1 MNKFNKHAS
10 RLVPFAVL
18 GLAVCGAIGM
28 TTLAG
33 CGGGGGTKN
42 AASVVSQATGRAT
55 LSIKWPT
62 AAQSRLIPTASA
74 SILVNFIRNGSVV
87 STQTIAR
94 PTGSD
99 TTTTTFSNLPVG
111 DITVAIAAYPNADAT
126 GVAQAGAA
134 ATLTITDNQDTAL
147 TVTLASTIASVVLSP
162 ASPSVV
168 LGATTTLGAAAYNAA
183 GEVVLTTPS
192 KTTLVSSDTAV
203 ATIDSAGLVTG
214 VGLGTATITATD
226 TESGVSG
233 TTTVT
238 VTAAA
243 TPTPSPTPTPTP
255 TPTPGTTIVD
265 LANAYIATL
274 STAQQTA
281 TVVTNNVVSAEKWSN
296 LPATPTSSGTT
307 SLRNGV
313 AYSTLSTT
321 QKAAWVALVQAALSA
336 NGSNAYTQLNGIRAA
351 DYYLGSNLG
360 ANGYTGDYEYV
371 GIVGTPSTTSGWMLQ
386 VGGHHNAHNYYFTGT
401 TLNTT
406 TPYHIG
412 VEPTSFTYS
421 GTAYTP
427 LSDQKSAVTALL
439 SSFSTTQLTSAKL
452 SGSFGDL
459 FLGAGQDARSN
470 FPTGTT
476 GRGVLASSLTTA
488 QQTLVKNA
496 INAWVKNSPLSS
508 TYTSL
513 YESELDST
521 YVGYAGNASAPGT
534 TFTAQGDYLRI
545 DGPHVWIEFVCQ
557 NGVVVQ
563 GQIHYH
569 TIWRDRT
576 SDYNYQTAGYILYNH
591 SNGGM

>member
-1 MNKFNKHAS
+1 MNLSKNATRF
-10 RLVPFAVL
+10 VPFAAV
-18 GLAVCGAIGM
+18 GLALCGTVGM
-28 TTLAG
+28 STLAG
-33 CGGGGGTKN
+33 CGGGGQNGSATS
-42 AASVVSQATGRAT
+42 AVSQATGRAA
-55 LSIKWPT
+55 LVIKWPT
-62 AAQSRLIPTASA
+62 AAQSRLIPTASN
-74 SILVNFIRNGSVV
+74 SILVNFSRDGKIV
-87 STQTIAR
+87 STQTIVR

-99 TTTTTFSNLPVG
+99 QTTTTFSNLPVG
-111 DITVAIAAYPNADAT
+111 SLTVAIAAFPNADAT
-126 GVAQAGAA
+126 GTAQAGATT
-134 ATLTITDNQDTAL
+134 TLVIASGQDTPL
-147 TVTLASTIASVVLSP
+147 TVTLASTIASVAVTP
-162 ASPSVV
+162 AASSVV
-168 LGATTTLGAAAYNAA
+168 LGATTTLAAAAYNAA

-192 KTTLVSSDTAV
+192 KTTFVSSDTTV
-203 ATIDSAGLVTG
+203 ATINAASGVVTG
-214 VGLGTATITATD
+214 TGLGTATITATE
-226 TESGVSG
+226 TESGIAGS
-233 TTTVT
+233 TTVT

-243 TPTPSPTPTPTP
+243 TPTPSPTPTP
-255 TPTPGTTIVD
+255 GTSIVD

-281 TVVTNNVVSAEKWSN
+281 TVVSNNAVSAEKWSN

-313 AYSTLSTT
+313 AYSTLTAT

-336 NGSNAYTQLNGIRAA
+336 NGSNAYTQLTGIRAA
-351 DYYLGSNLG
+351 DSYLGTNLN
-360 ANGYTGDYEYV
+360 ANGYSGDYEYV
-371 GIVGTPSTTSGWMLQ
+371 GIVGTPSTTGGWMLQ

-421 GTAYTP
+421 GAAYTP
-427 LSDQKSAVTALL
+427 LGDQKTAVTNLL
-439 SSFSTTQLTSAKL
+439 SSFSTTQLASAKL

-476 GRGVLASSLTTA
+476 GRGILTSSLTTA
-488 QQTLVKNA
+488 QQALVKSA

-508 TYTSL
+508 TYTSV
-513 YESELDST
+513 YEAELAST
-521 YVGYAGNASAPGT
+521 YVGYAGNGSAPGT
-534 TFTAQGDYLRI
+534 VFTAQGDYLRI

-557 NGVVVQ
+557 NGIVVQ

-576 SDYNYQTAGYILYNH
+576 SDYNYQTAGYTLYNH